1 MTIEVPEGAS
11 THGNPRLL
19 CLPSRTWSIVV
30 YFIGNYFTHASTV
43 IAYPGE
49 PVFMTIVS
57 TFGALLLPASGVVKG
72 VAAIL
77 RAPWLQQ
84 SPIQRAV
91 RAGAVCQ
98 VIRTET
104 WRPRSGDT
112 IKGMQLKQNASSV
125 PQADHTQQQ
134 KRICAR
140 VWAPMIPVAAPHELA
155 PRNRLNNLLVYEVYG
170 SCSLPDG
177 YSLAVVPMET
187 TVKPYA
193 PIQGPHAPVLM
204 QSERIEDT
212 NGTTLSHANTR
223 HGIQSQL
230 ISSRPIAQSIGA
242 IIQLICG
249 SITLYKTR
257 GDQVDRYG
265 YAAFGFTVT
274 PYLIMSL
281 LNLIALTVTPYY
293 SYLYLASSDIMD
305 EAFGRGGKF
314 ECTIGRI
321 EDIQDG
327 TSSTEEI
334 FSGNFEVNGEFVLC
348 HRPSTESSEDTVS
361 SLGQVVLQVEFSKGR
376 KNEIVEYADE
386 LIIPT
391 RPRTSQHPASL
402 TVISCFFAR
411 LGAILISSLAL
422 VIIGALSGFKPG
434 QSSAMQRSW
443 TMAWIVSGIVFGYE
457 YNGVTLMLCKSTI
470 SRKVFDWVASALFVV
485 ITGISAVGGFIVTVN
500 MVVEYGT
507 CSLLY

>member
-1 MTIEVPEGAS
+1 M
-11 THGNPRLL
+11 
-19 CLPSRTWSIVV
+19 
-30 YFIGNYFTHASTV
+30 
-43 IAYPGE
+43 
-49 PVFMTIVS
+49 
-57 TFGALLLPASGVVKG
+57 
-72 VAAIL
+72 
-77 RAPWLQQ
+77 
-84 SPIQRAV
+84 
-91 RAGAVCQ
+91 
-98 VIRTET
+98 
-104 WRPRSGDT
+104 
-112 IKGMQLKQNASSV
+112 
-125 PQADHTQQQ
+125 PQADPTEQQ

-140 VWAPMIPVAAPHELA
+140 LWAPMIPVAAPHELA

-187 TVKPYA
+187 TIKSYA
-193 PIQGPHAPVLM
+193 PLQEPHALILM
-204 QSERIEDT
+204 QSERSEDT

-230 ISSRPIAQSIGA
+230 VSSRPIAQFIGA

-257 GDQVDRYG
+257 GDRVDRYG
-265 YAAFGFTVT
+265 YAAFGFTVA

-305 EAFGRGGKF
+305 EAVGRGGKF

-327 TSSTEEI
+327 TSSTEET
-334 FSGNFEVNGEFVLC
+334 FSGNFEVNGEFVMC
-348 HRPSTESSEDTVS
+348 HRDSAESSEGTVS
-361 SLGQVVLQVEFSKGR
+361 SPGQVLLQVEFSNAG
-376 KNEIVEYADE
+376 KNQIDEYADE

-391 RPRTSQHPASL
+391 RPHTSQHPTSL
-402 TVISCFFAR
+402 TVISFFFAR

-422 VIIGALSGFKPG
+422 VIIGALSGFKRG
-434 QSSAMQRSW
+434 QSSSMQRSW
-443 TMAWIVSGIVFGYE
+443 TMAGIVSGIVFGYE

-485 ITGISAVGGFIVTVN
+485 ITGVSAVGGFIVTVN